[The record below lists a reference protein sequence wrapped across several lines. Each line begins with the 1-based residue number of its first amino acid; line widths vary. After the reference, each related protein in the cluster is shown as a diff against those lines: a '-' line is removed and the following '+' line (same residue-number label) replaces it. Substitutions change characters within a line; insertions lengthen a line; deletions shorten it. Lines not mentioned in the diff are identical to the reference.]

1 MNTQDMDRLVSEYHA
16 HIQNAERC
24 SADQA
29 FKEAALNYQQAAE
42 ICRRLAERTT
52 GAEAQE
58 WLKKQAACER
68 RMWKHWAELY
78 KKVRESE
85 PDTGSADDSA
95 CGTQAEEPGK
105 TAAEQKD
112 ADACYWS
119 GLCCYH
125 GHGMEQDY
133 TQAVEWF
140 RKAIE
145 LGHKYA
151 YYWLGIC
158 YYHGQ
163 GVEQDYTQAVQWFRK
178 GAELG
183 DEEARYWLGVCYYH
197 GHGVEQDYAQA
208 AQLYQKAAEQ
218 GHKDAQLALADCYE
232 QGLGVPRDPSLAK
245 EWRAKAKAN
254 NF

>member
-16 HIQNAERC
+16 YIQNAERC
-24 SADQA
+24 GADQA
-29 FKEAALNYQQAAE
+29 FKEAALNYQWAAE

-95 CGTQAEEPGK
+95 CGTQAEEPDK

-125 GHGMEQDY
+125 GHGVEQDY
-133 TQAVEWF
+133 TQAMEWF

-163 GVEQDYTQAVQWFRK
+163 
-178 GAELG
+178 
-183 DEEARYWLGVCYYH
+183 
-197 GHGVEQDYAQA
+197 GVEQDYAQA

>member
-16 HIQNAERC
+16 YIQNAERYG
-24 SADQA
+24 ADQA
-29 FKEAALNYQQAAE
+29 FKAEALNYQWAAE
-42 ICRRLAERTT
+42 ICSRLVERTT

-58 WLKKQAACER
+58 WLKKLAACEKKTR
-68 RMWKHWAELY
+68 KLWTELY

-95 CGTQAEEPGK
+95 CGTQAEEPDK

-125 GHGMEQDY
+125 GYGM
-133 TQAVEWF
+133 
-140 RKAIE
+140 
-145 LGHKYA
+145 
-151 YYWLGIC
+151 
-158 YYHGQ
+158 
-163 GVEQDYTQAVQWFRK
+163 EQDYTQAVQWFRK

-197 GHGVEQDYAQA
+197 GQGVEQDYAQA

-245 EWRAKAKAN
+245 EWRAKAKAK

>member
-95 CGTQAEEPGK
+95 CGTQAEEPDK

-125 GHGMEQDY
+125 GHGVEQDY
-133 TQAVEWF
+133 TQAMEWF

-151 YYWLGIC
+151 YYWLGI
-158 YYHGQ
+158 
-163 GVEQDYTQAVQWFRK
+163 
-178 GAELG
+178 
-183 DEEARYWLGVCYYH
+183 CYYH

>member
-95 CGTQAEEPGK
+95 CGTQAEEPDK

-125 GHGMEQDY
+125 GHGVEQDY
-133 TQAVEWF
+133 TQAMEWF

-163 GVEQDYTQAVQWFRK
+163 
-178 GAELG
+178 
-183 DEEARYWLGVCYYH
+183 
-197 GHGVEQDYAQA
+197 GVEQDYAQA

-245 EWRAKAKAN
+245 EWRAKAKSN
-254 NF
+254 N